1 VISLHVNLQS
11 FGGSMLKLFL
21 AIATSS
27 VILSNSVASNAA
39 DLTTLWDTLQPNN
52 AIAFSSQGQV
62 PDEAA
67 DDFTITNAKGF
78 RVTNVSFIG
87 LFTDQ
92 EAKIQDIN
100 LAFYKVFPE
109 DSNLNRTPATVRTN
123 GPADDEF
130 TAISLADKQ
139 LSFKVTDVKNS
150 FEVKQTLLPSSGPN
164 APGFGSGKLGGPLKG
179 QLRRIDVKL
188 NTPLVLQPG
197 AVFLSIVVNPSTGQF
212 LRLAGSRPP
221 TFPSPLPTGVIDRQA
236 WFRTNAGF
244 TNALEPDWVRG
255 SDVVNQQNGTADP
268 AFNLTFKVQGEPVQ

>member
-1 VISLHVNLQS
+1 
-11 FGGSMLKLFL
+11 MLKLFF
-21 AIATSS
+21 AVATSS
-27 VILSNSVASNAA
+27 VLLLNSVAAYAA
-39 DLTTLWDTLQPNN
+39 EPVTLWDTLKPNN

-67 DDFTITNAKGF
+67 DDFTVTNEKGF
-78 RVTNVSFIG
+78 RVTNVSFLG
-87 LFTDQ
+87 LFTQ
-92 EAKIQDIN
+92 EAKIEDIN

-109 DSNLNRTPATVRTN
+109 DSDLNRTPATVRTN

-130 TAISLADKQ
+130 TAVSLANKQ
-139 LSFKVTDVKNS
+139 LSFKVTGVQNA

-188 NTPLVLQPG
+188 NTPLVLKPG
-197 AVFLSIVVNPSTGQF
+197 AVFLSIVVNPSAGQF

-221 TFPSPLPTGVIDRQA
+221 TFPSPLPAGVIDRQA

-244 TNALEPDWVRG
+244 NNALEPDWVRG
-255 SDVVNQQNGTADP
+255 SDVANQQNGTADP